1 VSTTETTTEVRVR
14 RAPRLP
20 VFLVLGAVVGAI
32 LTLIAT
38 ATIGQVDPKVGF
50 AATFGYFCVFGV
62 PAGIA
67 LGALVGLLL
76 DRRSQRRARVVS
88 AEYELVESPPAEAPA
103 PPTD

>member
-38 ATIGQVDPKVGF
+38 ATIGHVDPKVGF
-50 AATFGYFCVFGV
+50 GATFGYFCVFGV

-88 AEYELVESPPAEAPA
+88 AEYELVESPPAETSGPS
-103 PPTD
+103 D

>member
-1 VSTTETTTEVRVR
+1 MSSTESTTETTTEVRVR

-38 ATIGQVDPKVGF
+38 AAFGHVDPKVGF
-50 AATFGYFCVFGV
+50 GATFGYFCVFGV

-76 DRRSQRRARVVS
+76 DRRSQRRARIVT
-88 AEYELVESPPAEAPA
+88 AEHEQVESHSS
-103 PPTD
+103 